1 MISADLSGK
10 TALVTGGASGIGLA
24 TVKLFA
30 HSGATVAINDLPK
43 SPTLERELAALQK
56 EGLAVIAAPGDVGQ
70 PEGAGEMVRRAVD
83 ELGRLDYLI
92 NNAGGSY
99 RVTPPTD
106 LDALTEEYWQE
117 MVGVSL
123 LGSFRCTHAAS
134 AELKQAGG
142 AVVNT
147 ASVAGLVRGGAK
159 GSNLAYAASKA
170 ALISLT
176 ANLARG
182 LGPEV
187 RVNAVAPG
195 LIRTPR
201 NDHGGAWRKP
211 GQEEDPDIRNT
222 SLRRGGTPEDVAEV
236 MLFLCAGAGYITGQT
251 IVVDGGLLSVS

>member
-30 HSGATVAINDLPK
+30 RSGATVAINDLSE
-43 SPTLERELAALQK
+43 SPTLERELAALQ
-56 EGLAVIAAPGDVGQ
+56 EQGLAVIAATGDVGH
-70 PEGAGEMVRRAVD
+70 PEAAREMVRNAVG

-92 NNAGGSY
+92 NNAGGTY
-99 RVTPPTD
+99 RRTPWAE
-106 LDALTEEYWQE
+106 LDALSEAYWQE

-134 AELKQAGG
+134 ADLKQAGG
-142 AVVNT
+142 AVVST
-147 ASVAGLVRGGAK
+147 ASVAGLVRGGAR
-159 GSNLAYAASKA
+159 GSNVAYAASKA
-170 ALISLT
+170 ALINLT
-176 ANLARG
+176 ANLAKA
-182 LGPEV
+182 LGPDV

-201 NDHGGAWRKP
+201 NNHGGAWKTP
-211 GQEEDPDIRNT
+211 GEEEDTDVRNT

-251 IVVDGGLLSVS
+251 IVVDGGLLSAA